1 MDVDK
6 LTNAEPEQVG
16 GGNEDTARLEEVP
29 DTVIDDATMNEVE
42 AQGDSSRVNKKT
54 GKGATGKA
62 GGKGKGAGKGKGGS
76 NSNVNGSNGNGG
88 GSSITVPPP
97 TFPLARVSRIVKA
110 DPDIQMTSKD
120 AIWTIAVATELFIK
134 HLTDSLIAKTK
145 LEKKKIASYKELSA
159 VVDTQEEFEF
169 LQEVIP
175 EPVQAQEAFQFRKEL
190 QEQNYQRAVG
200 LLIDEDS
207 DEEEEVEEVEE
218 EQTEGK
224 TQNAE
229 EQTDA
234 DAIIQDVQT
243 EEGQTKAKKA
253 GRPKGAA
260 GKGKKQ
266 GANATET
273 TDASIN
279 EGDANTSVASTGGR
293 KKGANA
299 GKGGRKS
306 ATNALQPTDG
316 DEEMQDI

>member
-6 LTNAEPEQVG
+6 LTNAEPVQPVEG
-16 GGNEDTARLEEVP
+16 IEESDRLQDVSANP
-29 DTVIDDATMNEVE
+29 TDDATMNEIE
-42 AQGDSSRVNKKT
+42 TQGSSSAANRKT
-54 GKGATGKA
+54 SKAAAGKGN
-62 GGKGKGAGKGKGGS
+62 GKGKGAGKGKGGS
-76 NSNVNGSNGNGG
+76 NANEKGSNGGA
-88 GSSITVPPP
+88 GSTINVPPP

-145 LEKKKIASYKELSA
+145 LDKKKIASYKELSA

-175 EPVQAQEAFQFRKEL
+175 EPIQAQEAFQFRKEL

-207 DEEEEVEEVEE
+207 DEEEEEEVEE
-218 EQTEGK
+218 EQTEGA
-224 TQNAE
+224 TQDVE
-229 EQTDA
+229 EQTEA
-234 DAIIQDVQT
+234 DAVIQDVQA
-243 EEGQTKAKKA
+243 EEGQTKGKKP
-253 GRPKGAA
+253 GKPKGATA
-260 GKGKKQ
+260 KGKKQ
-266 GANATET
+266 SANVADP

-279 EGDANTSVASTGGR
+279 EGDADTSVASVGGR

-306 ATNALQPTDG
+306 ATKALELTDG
-316 DEEMQDI
+316 DEEMQDL